1 MQGNQAFQF
10 YSPTGNACISPIRSS
25 LHRHIDQTPPT
36 RSQDTGSKGA
46 ARAVGGRQDAN
57 RRDGRYGHSRGNHN
71 GTRIDKTIA
80 QELEAIHGQYLKDT
94 EFLKSYYGGS
104 HLIADTLEVVMAR
117 LAATADLDTARLNI
131 AQMFRLVV
139 EEIAVAGSDFPRR
152 LREFSELL
160 RQCMDSL
167 DDDDDDED

>member
-1 MQGNQAFQF
+1 M
-10 YSPTGNACISPIRSS
+10 
-25 LHRHIDQTPPT
+25 
-36 RSQDTGSKGA
+36 
-46 ARAVGGRQDAN
+46 
-57 RRDGRYGHSRGNHN
+57 
-71 GTRIDKTIA
+71 
-80 QELEAIHGQYLKDT
+80 
-94 EFLKSYYGGS
+94 
-104 HLIADTLEVVMAR
+104 IADTLEVVMAR